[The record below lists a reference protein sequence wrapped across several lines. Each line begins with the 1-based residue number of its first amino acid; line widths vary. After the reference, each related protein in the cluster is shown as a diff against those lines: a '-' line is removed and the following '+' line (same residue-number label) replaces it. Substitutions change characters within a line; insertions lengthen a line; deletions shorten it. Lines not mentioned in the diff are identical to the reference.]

1 MKYLSVPVSSRIRIL
16 VAVAKWAAFTALG
29 LLALSIVLTVG
40 GVRSP
45 FPPTEITHQEPYS
58 DLIGRE
64 YRVTSSVSAYAWND
78 FPDKAKI
85 LSVSLIPP
93 PGIRNR
99 FVSYVIPLQH
109 GQRIRLVSAWRE
121 FPSFNRYYV
130 VSVPGAGLPEGI
142 PIEMA
147 VNSDGIPDPRI
158 YEPIDR

>member
-1 MKYLSVPVSSRIRIL
+1 V
-16 VAVAKWAAFTALG
+16 VAFAAFG
-29 LLALSIVLTVG
+29 LLALAIVLTVG

-58 DLIGRE
+58 DFIGRE
-64 YRVTSSVSAYAWND
+64 YRVTSDVSAYAWND

-85 LSVSLIPP
+85 LSISLMPP

-109 GQRIRLVSAWRE
+109 GQRIRLVSASRE
-121 FPSFNRYYV
+121 FPSFAKYYV

-142 PIEMA
+142 RITVS
-147 VNSDGIPDPRI
+147 VNSDGIPDPRV
-158 YEPIDR
+158 YAPIDR

>member
-1 MKYLSVPVSSRIRIL
+1 VHPRIRIV
-16 VAVAKWAAFTALG
+16 VAVIKWVAFAAFG
-29 LLALSIVLTVG
+29 LLALAIVLTVG

-58 DLIGRE
+58 DFIGRE
-64 YRVTSSVSAYAWND
+64 YRVTSDVSAYAWND

-85 LSVSLIPP
+85 LSISLMPP

-109 GQRIRLVSAWRE
+109 GQRIRLVSASRE
-121 FPSFNRYYV
+121 FPSFAKYYV

-142 PIEMA
+142 RITVS
-147 VNSDGIPDPRI
+147 VNSDGIPDPRV
-158 YEPIDR
+158 YAPIDR